1 MRKVYVYNI
10 RYVCVLL
17 LALIQAACST
27 DTLIKEV
34 QLPIEAVMVPRP
46 ISFDMHAGNT
56 TRAITPMNRTNHYE
70 FGIFASYDA
79 PYDSAGSAL
88 VMQNYLVGYGL
99 QPTYKPWYEQF
110 VKADDQNPVSSNSAW
125 IYTSLGHNDPL
136 GPMAKQPLTKS
147 TQPQQVAKF
156 WDLGTERYYFHA
168 YTPYMPVGVANMP
181 GSITLGN
188 DSQGEYLH
196 FNGLRA
202 FYTDPVEQIG
212 IETGCHT
219 ASGYDS
225 NEALTGNNAE
235 IINANE
241 ALYAANMV
249 DPHSYVNDVSLI
261 FKHVNAKVRI
271 AFWENIPGYSVTMLD
286 LVPED
291 VHITY
296 GGGVP
301 SYPGVAFTPTRREMT
316 EWPQPSVHYEPST
329 YYRQAQVRLKG
340 IAPISEDSRTNFA
353 GIEVGNPQ
361 VDMPVSENLRFLT
374 PTDTLGEKREKAAF
388 SPTIY
393 YPLPNY
399 ESTLPQPGY
408 ITDLRDTLQ
417 VASRTGYT
425 LHASYCLHPEDGA
438 ADIRVYDARVFIP
451 AEKCQWEAGKQYTY
465 LFRITIGSNGTTDP
479 DKPDPTDPDNP
490 WVDPDDPR
498 IPDTPALLPIVF
510 DGISVDDYDEITIVP
525 DFTL

>member
-1 MRKVYVYNI
+1 MLTI
-10 RYVCVLL
+10 
-17 LALIQAACST
+17 AACST

-34 QLPIEAVMVPRP
+34 QLPLEAVLVPRP
-46 ISFDMHAGNT
+46 IAFDMHAGNT
-56 TRAITPMNRTNHYE
+56 TRAITAMDRTNHYE
-70 FGIFASYDA
+70 FGIFAAKDA
-79 PYDSAGSAL
+79 PYDSAGAAL
-88 VMQNYLVGYGL
+88 VMQNYLVGYGHHEAYMPWFRQQL
-99 QPTYKPWYEQF
+99 QASEDSL
-110 VKADDQNPVSSNSAW
+110 AGNASAW
-125 IYTSLGHNDPL
+125 FYTSLGHGDPL
-136 GPMAKQPLTKS
+136 GPSVSQPMTKS
-147 TQPQQVAKF
+147 TQPRQISKF
-156 WDLGTERYYFHA
+156 WELDGGQYYFHA
-168 YTPYMPVGVANMP
+168 YTPYMPMGIANLP

-188 DSQGEYLH
+188 DEQGEYMH

-202 FYTDPVEQIG
+202 FYTDPVVQTG
-212 IETGCHT
+212 IEAGAQTP
-219 ASGYDS
+219 SGYDATQS
-225 NEALTGNNAE
+225 LAGHNAE

-241 ALYAANMV
+241 ALYAANAV
-249 DPHSYVNDVSLI
+249 DPLSYVSNVSLI

-271 AFWENIPGYSVTMLD
+271 AFWENIPGYTVTMMD

-296 GGGVP
+296 GQGVP

-316 EWPQPSVHYEPST
+316 EWPHPAVNYGPST
-329 YYRQAQVRLKG
+329 YYSQAQVRVKG
-340 IAPISEDSRTNFA
+340 IAPISEDSRTNFRS
-353 GIEVGNPQ
+353 IEVGNAE
-361 VDMPVSENLRFLT
+361 VDQPVYDNLRFLT

-388 SPTIY
+388 SPTVY

-408 ITDLRDTLQ
+408 VTDLRDTLQ

-425 LHASYCLHPEDGA
+425 LHASYCLHPEDGS

-465 LFRITIGSNGTTDP
+465 LFRITTGSNGTTDP

-498 IPDTPALLPIVF
+498 IPDTPALSPIVF
-510 DGISVDDYDEITIVP
+510 DGICVDDYDKVTIVP
-525 DFTL
+525 DFTF